1 MPVVT
6 ISSGKTF
13 ESRDGESLLDA
24 ALRAGVT
31 LPYSCRT
38 GRCGSCKGRVRSG
51 ETTPLHDELDL
62 TEAERAAGAILTCV
76 RSATCDVDLSIE
88 DLGDAHLAPARTWP
102 CRVQSIEHLAPD
114 VVRVMLRLPPT
125 SEFSFVAGQYI
136 DTIGHGGLRRSY
148 SVAGA
153 IAATKQLELH
163 IRHVPGGAMSDYW
176 FANARANDLLRL
188 HGPLG
193 TFFLRETEG
202 MNLVF
207 LATGTGIA
215 PVKAMLEDLSQRE
228 EQPRSITVYW
238 GGRVPSDLYWNPQQ
252 AEAAHRF
259 VPVLS
264 RATDDWAGVRG
275 HVQDAL
281 LRDGFDAS
289 STAVYACGSEA
300 MIHSARAQL
309 LSAGLPERR
318 FHSDAFVSSA
328 PV

>member
-1 MPVVT
+1 MPIIT
-6 ISSGKTF
+6 LSSGKSF

-38 GRCGSCKGRVRSG
+38 GRCGSCKGSVSSG
-51 ETTPLHDELDL
+51 QTVALHHEMDL
-62 TEAERAAGAILTCV
+62 SDTERAAGAILTCV
-76 RSATCDVDLSIE
+76 RSATCDINLAIE
-88 DLGDAHLAPARTWP
+88 ELGDVQLAAARTWP
-102 CRVQSIEHLAPD
+102 CRIQSIEPLAPD

-136 DTIGHGGLRRSY
+136 DVIGHGGLRRSY

-153 IAATKQLELH
+153 LAASKLVELH
-163 IRHVPGGAMSDYW
+163 IRQVPGGAMSDYW
-176 FANARANDLLRL
+176 FANAKSNDLLRL

-193 TFFLRETEG
+193 TFFVREVEG
-202 MNLVF
+202 MDLVF

-215 PVKAMLEDLSQRE
+215 PVKAMLEDLAKRE
-228 EQPRSITVYW
+228 RQLRSITVYW
-238 GGRVPSDLYWNPQQ
+238 GGRLPSDIYWNSQQ
-252 AEAAHRF
+252 SEVRHRF

-264 RATDDWAGVRG
+264 RAADDWTGVRG

-281 LRDGFDAS
+281 LRDGFDAAC
-289 STAVYACGSEA
+289 TAVYACGSEA
-300 MIHSARAQL
+300 MIHGAKAQL
-309 LSAGLPERR
+309 LAAGLPERR

>member
-1 MPVVT
+1 MPIVN

-13 ESRDGESLLDA
+13 ESRAGESLLDA
-24 ALRAGVT
+24 ALRAGIT

-38 GRCGSCKGRVRSG
+38 GRCGSCKGTVRSG

-62 TEAERAAGAILTCV
+62 TDAERAAGAILTCV
-76 RSATCDVDLSIE
+76 RSATGDIDLAIE

-148 SVAGA
+148 SVAGT
-153 IAATKQLELH
+153 IAASKQVELH
-163 IRHVPGGAMSDYW
+163 IRQVPGGAMSDYW
-176 FANARANDLLRL
+176 FASAKVNDLLRM

-193 TFFLRETEG
+193 TFFIRETEG
-202 MNLVF
+202 LELIF
-207 LATGTGIA
+207 LATGTGMA
-215 PVKAMLEDLSQRE
+215 PVKAMLEALSQHE
-228 EQPRSITVYW
+228 HQPRSVTVYW
-238 GGRVPSDLYWNPQQ
+238 GGRVPTDIYWDSQQ
-252 AEAAHRF
+252 VTIAHRF

-264 RATDDWAGVRG
+264 RAADDWTGVRG

-281 LRDGFDAS
+281 LRDGFNAS

-300 MIHSARAQL
+300 MIHSARTQL
-309 LSAGLPERR
+309 LSAGLPEGC